1 MKYDFASIEKK
12 WQKIWEEK
20 KVNHVNLN
28 DVKSKLYCLVMFLY
42 PSADKLHI
50 GHWYNFGP
58 TDTWARF
65 KRMNGFNVFEPMG
78 YDAFGL
84 PAENY
89 AIKTGVHPRDSTQ
102 KNISVI
108 REQLKT
114 MGAMYDFDYEVDT
127 SKSRNITSG
136 HSGFSCN
143 CTRWVWLTGQ
153 MRR

>member
-1 MKYDFASIEKK
+1 MKYDFASIEEK
-12 WQKIWEEK
+12 WRKIWEEK
-20 KVNHVNLN
+20 KIYHVDLSEAKN
-28 DVKSKLYCLVMFLY
+28 KLYCLVMFLY

-65 KRMNGFNVFEPMG
+65 KRLNGFKVFEPMG

-89 AIKTGVHPRDSTQ
+89 AIKTGVHPQDSTR

-114 MGAMYDFDYEVDT
+114 MGAMYDFEYEVDT
-127 SKSRNITSG
+127 SKPEYY
-136 HSGFSCN
+136 
-143 CTRWVWLTGQ
+143 RWTQWVFLQLYNMGLAYRA
-153 MRR
+153 MCR